1 VPECR
6 TSMSPEGHDTVSNAV
21 AGTLIAFSYQHIW
34 LVYMVFL
41 LGYVVFLL
49 VYIFFLLKY

>member
-1 VPECR
+1 
-6 TSMSPEGHDTVSNAV
+6 MSPEGHDTVSNAV